1 MTQLNWQQQPIKLV
15 RSNKRKTIGLYVKER
30 HIEVRAPH
38 HVAINELTDFIH
50 SKQQW
55 LTKVLAEQEQQLTE
69 RPDFSVRRH
78 IPFMDKQL
86 EVELVHGNKLGWR
99 DLDDRLI
106 LYVKNEEKD
115 HIHHLLADFYL
126 TKAKYVLHNKTHDL
140 VSTLNWQHKLTD
152 IRFRRTKSKWGH
164 CTATGR
170 IQYNWLILM
179 APESV
184 IDYLIAHEVSHLKH
198 LNHSDQFWQQV
209 QAIHPS
215 YKRDRQWL
223 TANGHTLA
231 L

>member
-1 MTQLNWQQQPIKLV
+1 MSQLNWQQLPIKLI
-15 RSNKRKTIGLYVKER
+15 RSKRKTIGLYVKER

-38 HVAINELTDFIH
+38 HVAIEELTDFIH
-50 SKQQW
+50 SKQKW
-55 LTKVLAEQEQQLTE
+55 LTNVLAEQAQQLTE
-69 RPDFSVRRH
+69 RPDFSTRSHV
-78 IPFMDKQL
+78 PFMDKKLNIQIIQSK
-86 EVELVHGNKLGWR
+86 KLGWR
-99 DLDDRLI
+99 EHNDDII
-106 LYVKNEEKD
+106 LFTKNQEKE
-115 HIHHLLADFYL
+115 HIHRLLADFYL
-126 TKAKYVLHNKTHDL
+126 TKAKYVLHNKTIDL

-152 IRFRRTKSKWGH
+152 IRFRRTKTKWGH

-198 LNHSDQFWQQV
+198 LNHSAQFWQQV

-215 YKRDRQWL
+215 YQQDKQWL
-223 TANGHTLA
+223 TDNGHTLT